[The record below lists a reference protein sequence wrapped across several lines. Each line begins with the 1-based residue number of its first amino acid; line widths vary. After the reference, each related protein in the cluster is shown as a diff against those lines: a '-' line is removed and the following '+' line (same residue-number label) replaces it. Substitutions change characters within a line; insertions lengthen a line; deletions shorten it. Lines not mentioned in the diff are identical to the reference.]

1 MKKSQRLEPVITV
14 AKNREQKA
22 AQAVGESRRILARN
36 EAKLAELLAYRQ
48 EYAKRYEDTGR
59 DGMEINR
66 LNEFRQFLNRLN
78 EAIASQ
84 RELIKAKLSELEKK
98 NTMWNQ
104 TRVKHK
110 SIDKIATRHRAEE
123 LREEDCRQQDE
134 SDDRSQHIKSRKD

>member
-22 AQAVGESRRILARN
+22 AQAAVESQRILAKN

-48 EYAKRYEDTGR
+48 EYEKRFEDVGR

-66 LNEFRQFLNRLN
+66 LNEFRHFLSRLN
-78 EAIASQ
+78 EAITTQ
-84 RELIKAKLSELEKK
+84 RELIKVKKSEHDKK
-98 NTMWNQ
+98 NLTWTQ

-123 LREEDCRQQDE
+123 LRDDDCRQQDD
-134 SDDRSQHIKSRKD
+134 SDERSQHVKPRKD

>member
-22 AQAVGESRRILARN
+22 ARAVGETQRILAHN

>member
-59 DGMEINR
+59 DGMEIHR
-66 LNEFRQFLNRLN
+66 LNEFRQFLKRLN
-78 EAIASQ
+78 DAIASQ
-84 RELIKAKLSELEKK
+84 RELIKIKQSELEKK
-98 NTMWNQ
+98 NSTWSE
-104 TRVKHK
+104 TRIKHK
-110 SIDKIATRHRAEE
+110 SIDKIATRHRTEE
-123 LREEDCRQQDE
+123 LRDEDCRQQDD
-134 SDDRSQHIKSRKD
+134 SDDRSQHIKPRKD